1 MCNNENKKGMCH
13 RNNRNIISIVLIAIL
28 GLVVYTNALG
38 NSFVWDDDFLIVK
51 NCYIKSWRHLPRIFC
66 LDLFYGTVEGWNYY
80 RPIQTLSY
88 MVDYS
93 IWHLRPFGYHISSL
107 LFHILNAC
115 LVYLLVN
122 LLSRDRRISLITGS
136 LFVVH
141 PVHTAAVA
149 YISGRADLL
158 VTFFFLISIWLF
170 IKHTNYLHTKRTLCY
185 IGSLFSFILALL
197 SKEIALIFPLIVVLY
212 GCTFMDRT
220 PHLRLRD
227 RIVKRYLA
235 YFIIAG
241 IYIFLRATVLNF
253 AEELTPLSQTPIH
266 LRLLTMCRVV
276 FTYLRLLFF
285 PIGLHMEWDVQPAT
299 SFFNL
304 PVIASLLVL
313 IFIWIAIAKSYRYS
327 RTISFASLWFFICLI
342 PVSNLVPLMTYLAEH
357 WLYLPSMGFLMVL
370 AVGIVRALEPKSAK
384 VYSSLIKW
392 AVAASLILA
401 LFFYSRATV
410 RRNTDW
416 ADELTIF
423 EHTLRYSPNN
433 CRVLINLGIAY
444 EERGLL
450 DEAMSRFEEVI
461 RLRPDY
467 AEAYLNRGVIYGLK
481 EMYDEANEDFRE
493 ALRQKPHLAE
503 AHHNLAHI
511 HEKKGELG
519 EAIRE
524 YKVALRLKP
533 IMLKT
538 HYDLAALYEKKG
550 LFDEA
555 ITQYREVL
563 RLDPNLPSLRQKLQ
577 KLKELGY

>member
-1 MCNNENKKGMCH
+1 MCH
-13 RNNRNIISIVLIAIL
+13 RNIKVILLIAFAGALI
-28 GLVVYTNALG
+28 YSNCLG
-38 NSFVWDDDFLIVK
+38 NSFVWDDAFLIVE
-51 NCYIKSWRHLPRIFC
+51 NCYIKSWLNLPRIFC

-122 LLSRDRRISLITGS
+122 LLSRDRKISLITGS

-170 IKHTNYLHTKRTLCY
+170 IKHTNYLHVKRTLYY

-197 SKEIALIFPLIVVLY
+197 SKEIALIFPFIVVLY

-241 IYIFLRATVLNF
+241 IYIFLRTTVLNF
-253 AEELTPLSQTPIH
+253 ADGLIPLSQTPIH
-266 LRLLTMCRVV
+266 LRLLTMCRVI

-285 PIGLHMEWDVQPAT
+285 PIDLHMEWGVQPAT
-299 SFFNL
+299 SFFNP
-304 PVIASLLVL
+304 PVLSSFLLL
-313 IFIWIAIAKSYRYS
+313 IFIWIIIAKSYRHS
-327 RTISFASLWFFICLI
+327 KTIFFASLWFFICLI
-342 PVSNLVPLMTYLAEH
+342 PVSNLVPLTTFLAEH
-357 WLYLPSMGFLMVL
+357 WLYLPSMGFFMVL
-370 AVGIVRALEPKSAK
+370 AVGIVRALESKP
-384 VYSSLIKW
+384 VNVCSSLIKW
-392 AVAASLILA
+392 VVAASLILA
-401 LFFYSRATV
+401 FFFYSRATV

-467 AEAYLNRGVIYGLK
+467 AKGYLNRGVIYGLK

-493 ALRQKPHLAE
+493 ALRLKPHLAK
-503 AHHNLAHI
+503 AHHNLAHV

-519 EAIRE
+519 KAVRE
-524 YKVALRLKP
+524 YKVALRLNP
-533 IMLKT
+533 IMLET
-538 HYDLAALYEKKG
+538 HYNLAALYEKKG

-555 ITQYREVL
+555 ITQYKEVL
-563 RLDPNLPSLRQKLQ
+563 RLDPNFPNVRQKLRQ
-577 KLKELGY
+577 LKQLGY